1 MATRGRTDEEL
12 WTALGNLDDDLLN
25 LDLPESIV
33 DEELT
38 TLGIDPDELAKRGVE
53 FVALAKEQERLSWQV
68 RAQRN
73 REQLQALATGSQ
85 TRVPLGMSRQQILV
99 RLDELRQADDEIG
112 TAIKMAAHKRK
123 AEESTDEEL
132 RALLEEM
139 VHHLIRVL
147 EASGES
153 AAAVLAA
160 KMGSKAEVVR
170 ELAYRL
176 YTLCERQKHAT
187 EALAYNALVQ
197 SWPEITRLA
206 REGSKPVTGQTA
218 MFEEK

>member
-1 MATRGRTDEEL
+1 MVMATRGRTDEEL

-53 FVALAKEQERLSWQV
+53 FVALAKEQERLAWQV

-85 TRVPLGMSRQQILV
+85 TRVPLGMSRQQILA
-99 RLDELRQADDEIG
+99 RLDELRQANDEIG

-132 RALLEEM
+132 KALLEEM
-139 VHHLIRVL
+139 
-147 EASGES
+147 
-153 AAAVLAA
+153 
-160 KMGSKAEVVR
+160 
-170 ELAYRL
+170 
-176 YTLCERQKHAT
+176 
-187 EALAYNALVQ
+187 EAL
-197 SWPEITRLA
+197 R
-206 REGSKPVTGQTA
+206 A
-218 MFEEK
+218 MERGAGG